1 MKARSQSQRKPPNHE
16 RDDQSAVPV
25 GSEAVSASVSQAT
38 LQRVESAPS
47 TLTARDL
54 LSLQRMVGNRAT
66 EQVLARHVAPALR
79 GGEPLPEDVRGPME
93 QSFGADFGR
102 VHVHAD
108 ERSDV
113 LNRALD
119 AEAFTSGE
127 HIFFRRN
134 RFRPHSVR
142 GHELLAHELTHVVQ
156 QAGSSA
162 ATASGLTVG
171 PADDAAEREADRVAR
186 SIPRRGVPSYLR
198 TAVQA
203 SRPDSHRYRHE
214 LRLFRRAHPDSQ
226 LDRYD
231 SHLGE
236 TGARAVVRESSPL
249 RQIRCKGRGKSATKP
264 TTGKGVFDVP
274 AKADAPKSFESP
286 QELTTGMSTAWKGSF
301 PGGLSQEQGGLLVR
315 DDKGNF
321 VWKAGVGDAS
331 GTFKPD
337 FGAVAQGETMIGSA
351 HTHPYTKTE
360 APGMKN
366 LEDVSFSG
374 DDLSTMILTGERA
387 CFVQAGKS
395 TFTAIRT
402 EEFDARLAPLNK
414 QEKLDLKAEM
424 EKYWQDTFDAAKGD
438 FQKRVETAAKG
449 TCDKYD
455 LVYYKGKGGKSKR
468 Q

>member
-1 MKARSQSQRKPPNHE
+1 MKARSQSQRKQPKHE
-16 RDDQSAVPV
+16 RDGESATPV
-25 GSEAVSASVSQAT
+25 RSEAVSASVQST
-38 LQRVESAPS
+38 IQRMESAPS

-54 LSLQRMVGNRAT
+54 LSLQGMVGNRAT
-66 EQVLARHVAPALR
+66 EQFLARQLAPAFR
-79 GGEPLPEDVRGPME
+79 GGESLPDDVRAPME

-134 RFRPHSVR
+134 QFRPHSSR

-156 QAGSSA
+156 QARSNA
-162 ATASGLTVG
+162 APATGLTVG

-186 SIPRRGVPSYLR
+186 SIPHRGVPSYLS

-203 SRPDSHRYRHE
+203 SRPARHEHRQE

-226 LDRYD
+226 LDRYN
-231 SHLGE
+231 SHLGVP
-236 TGARAVVRESSPL
+236 AAVRETSPL
-249 RQIRCKGRGKSATKP
+249 QQIRCKGRGKSATTAAP
-264 TTGKGVFDVP
+264 TKGAFDVP
-274 AKADAPKSFESP
+274 AKADAPKSLELP
-286 QELTTGMSTAWKGSF
+286 QELTTGMSTAWQGSF
-301 PGGLSQEQGGLLVR
+301 PGGLSQEQGGVLVR
-315 DDKGNF
+315 DNTGKF
-321 VWKAGVGDAS
+321 VWKAGVGNAS
-331 GTFKPD
+331 GMFTPD
-337 FGAVAQGETMIGSA
+337 FGNVAPGETMIGSA
-351 HTHPYTKTE
+351 HTHPYTKAE

-402 EEFDARLAPLNK
+402 EEFDARLAPLNN

-424 EKYWQDTFDAAKGD
+424 EKHWQDTFDAAKGN
-438 FQKRVETAAKG
+438 FQKRVETAAKA
-449 TCDKYD
+449 TCDRYD

-468 Q
+468 R